1 MAKIDFYVPEPS
13 EVYNK
18 DTQRQI
24 IQALDTLRTQLNT
37 SFNEEVQED
46 LQTLT
51 WFLIGTGRKSH
62 QVNVSNAASVTG
74 TQLASNVGSVE
85 INTTNVISITGT
97 ELESNVNS
105 VEAVIT

>member
-24 IQALDTLRTQLNT
+24 IQALDTLKTQLNT

-51 WFLIGTGRKSH
+51 WFLIGTGRKSR
-62 QVNVSNAASVTG
+62 QINVSNAASITG
-74 TQLASNVGSVE
+74 MQLAMTVASV
-85 INTTNVISITGT
+85 TVAIT
-97 ELESNVNS
+97 
-105 VEAVIT
+105 

>member
-24 IQALDTLRTQLNT
+24 IQALDTLKTQLNT

-62 QVNVSNAASVTG
+62 LVPINNFTASVTG

-85 INTTNVISITGT
+85 G
-97 ELESNVNS
+97 
-105 VEAVIT
+105 VIT

>member
-24 IQALDTLRTQLNT
+24 IQALDTLKTQLNT

-51 WFLIGTGRKSH
+51 WFLIGTGRKSN
-62 QVNVSNAASVTG
+62 QVNISNGALITG

-85 INTTNVISITGT
+85 INIGISITGT
-97 ELESNVNS
+97 QLASNVDS

>member
-24 IQALDTLRTQLNT
+24 IQALDTLKTQLNT

-46 LQTLT
+46 LQTLS
-51 WFLIGTGRKSH
+51 WFLIGTGRKSR
-62 QVNVSNAASVTG
+62 QINVSNAASITG
-74 TQLASNVGSVE
+74 MQLAMTVASV
-85 INTTNVISITGT
+85 TVAIT
-97 ELESNVNS
+97 
-105 VEAVIT
+105 

>member
-24 IQALDTLRTQLNT
+24 IQALDTLKTQLNT

-51 WFLIGTGRKSH
+51 WFLIGTGRKSR
-62 QVNVSNAASVTG
+62 QINVSNAASITG
-74 TQLASNVGSVE
+74 TQLAMTVASVT
-85 INTTNVISITGT
+85 IVTT
-97 ELESNVNS
+97 
-105 VEAVIT
+105 

>member
-24 IQALDTLRTQLNT
+24 IQALDTLKTQLNT

-85 INTTNVISITGT
+85 INIGISITGT
-97 ELESNVNS
+97 QLASNVGS